1 MVKKNMK
8 RSLRKIM
15 LKVMTNLIGLELL
28 LITILL
34 CTNHLK
40 SNSSRLWYLDIVE
53 NLMKPSGLKI
63 LICHLSMGSC
73 LRKLNMNHSERILNN
88 KTKMPL

>member
-53 NLMKPSGLKI
+53 NLMKPSELKI

-73 LRKLNMNHSERILNN
+73 LRMLNMNHSERILNN